1 MTNRPASSVV
11 RLGTWPLHSR
21 WYSGSS
27 RLSSSRSGD
36 CEKNNTSINTDKKK
50 AVVCRYFEVPLNN
63 ILILKENRNAKYNHS
78 QLQCEYSINKRG
90 RKQVKMYQLK
100 IQWQEPASISLSW
113 GLCSTTPGERMASI
127 YQYWGTGEGN
137 PFKKECSHM
146 VIVWTNFTVQSPLI
160 YMYIYT
166 VWKEEICA

>member
-50 AVVCRYFEVPLNN
+50 SCCLQIFRSSTKHHTQIGREQ
-63 ILILKENRNAKYNHS
+63 KWKYHS
-78 QLQCEYSINKRG
+78 QLQCEDSINKRG

-127 YQYWGTGEGN
+127 YQYWGTGEG
-137 PFKKECSHM
+137 
-146 VIVWTNFTVQSPLI
+146 
-160 YMYIYT
+160 
-166 VWKEEICA
+166 

>member
-11 RLGTWPLHSR
+11 RLGTCPLHSG

-36 CEKNNTSINTDKKK
+36 CEKNNTSINTDLKK
-50 AVVCRYFEVPLNN
+50 AVVCRYFEVLLNN
-63 ILILKENRNAKYNHS
+63 ILKLKENRNAKYNHS

-113 GLCSTTPGERMASI
+113 SLCREWLQYIST
-127 YQYWGTGEGN
+127 EGRGRVN
-137 PFKKECSHM
+137 PFKKGCSHM

-160 YMYIYT
+160 NIYT
-166 VWKEEICA
+166 VWKEEIFA